1 MAFVFLTRP
10 DGSPVGVD
18 PAKVISFAP
27 VPPPPSPLAGPLRE
41 GTRIVFANKTHQ
53 DVVELV
59 QEVARRFKN
68 AAAEAI
74 DAMMAVRT
82 QPIEMIAKVAG
93 HRTSAKPPAKK
104 APSGKA
110 GARRAAGR

>member
-59 QEVARRFKN
+59 QRWRGVSRTLPRR
-68 AAAEAI
+68 
-74 DAMMAVRT
+74 
-82 QPIEMIAKVAG
+82 
-93 HRTSAKPPAKK
+93 
-104 APSGKA
+104 PST
-110 GARRAAGR
+110 R